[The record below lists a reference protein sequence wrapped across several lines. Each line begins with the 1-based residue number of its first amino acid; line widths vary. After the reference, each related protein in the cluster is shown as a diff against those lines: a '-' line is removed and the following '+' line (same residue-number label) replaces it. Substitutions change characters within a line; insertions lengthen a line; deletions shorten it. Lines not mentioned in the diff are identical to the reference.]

1 MTDYSTDASTIK
13 TALDA
18 VYMKKTDVKDNLTST
33 DTDKPLSAKQGKELK
48 TLVDGIL
55 ETMDCEYLIS
65 DENRYIGG

>member
-1 MTDYSTDASTIK
+1 MQLEFEITNQQ
-13 TALDA
+13 L
-18 VYMKKTDVKDNLTST
+18 
-33 DTDKPLSAKQGKELK
+33 QRKELK